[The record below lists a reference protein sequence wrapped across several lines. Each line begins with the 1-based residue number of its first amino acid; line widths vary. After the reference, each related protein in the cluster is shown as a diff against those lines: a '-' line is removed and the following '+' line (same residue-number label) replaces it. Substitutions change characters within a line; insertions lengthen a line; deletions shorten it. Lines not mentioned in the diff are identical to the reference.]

1 MANLNVS
8 VGNVGPS
15 GNGVRNFEASEKPLE
30 TNILGI
36 NFDTSNDYTVPLKFG
51 KDQKDQTVFITP
63 TQAQAMKLVAASART
78 NEMLNGNDSVS
89 VSVNGKSFSMSASDM
104 VQQLP

>member
-15 GNGVRNFEASEKPLE
+15 GSDVRNFEASPKPLE

-51 KDQKDQTVFITP
+51 KDQTVFITP
-63 TQAQAMKLVAASART
+63 TQAQAMKLVAVSART

-89 VSVNGKSFSMSASDM
+89 VNINGQSFSISAAEM
-104 VQQLP
+104 VKQLP

>member
-8 VGNVGPS
+8 VSNVGPS
-15 GNGVRNFEASEKPLE
+15 GKDVRNFEASAKPLE

-51 KDQKDQTVFITP
+51 KDQTVFITP
-63 TQAQAMKLVAASART
+63 TQAEAMKLVAVSART

-89 VSVNGKSFSMSASDM
+89 VNINGQSFAMSAADM
-104 VQQLP
+104 VKQLP

>member
-15 GNGVRNFEASEKPLE
+15 GNGVRNFEASPKPLE

-51 KDQKDQTVFITP
+51 KDQTVFITP
-63 TQAQAMKLVAASART
+63 TQAQAMKIVASSART
-78 NEMLNGNDSVS
+78 NEMLSEIDSVS
-89 VSVNGKSFSMSASDM
+89 VNINGAAFSMPAAEM
-104 VQQLP
+104 LKQLP

>member
-15 GNGVRNFEASEKPLE
+15 GKDVRNFEASPKPLE

-51 KDQKDQTVFITP
+51 KDQTVFITP
-63 TQAQAMKLVAASART
+63 TQAEAMKLVAVSART

-89 VSVNGKSFSMSASDM
+89 VSVKGQSFSMSAADM
-104 VQQLP
+104 LKQLP